1 MKRKEAQTIGQF
13 LEEFLKDSNLGT
25 KLQEEKVISAWGE
38 LLGEQISNYTTRLYI
53 QNRTLHVQL
62 SSSVLRSEL
71 YMCRSMLVE
80 RLNRAAG
87 ASVIDNINI
96 R

>member
-13 LEEFLKDSNLGT
+13 LDEFLKESNLGE
-25 KLQEEKVISAWGE
+25 KLQEDKLMRAWGE
-38 LLGEQISNYTTRLYI
+38 LLGESISQYTTRLYI
-53 QNRTLHVQL
+53 QNRTLYVQL

-80 RLNRAAG
+80 RLNKAAG
-87 ASVIDNINI
+87 ATIIDTIII